1 MATCDALSN
10 VEDLTSCSICFE
22 KFKSPRLLPC
32 SHSFCHKCL
41 CAHIVSSCEHKD
53 VPLGFPCPL
62 CREFIPSPG
71 QLGET
76 TQWVDKFPINDVMV
90 QMVNETQD
98 FKICWACRRG
108 NEEEESNEFCL
119 TCGEPLCKLCSKFHR
134 INLTSMNHKLCP
146 ILELGSHSFCSSR
159 NILCCEKH
167 KKQIVLFCNDHRAPC
182 CSECFTMD
190 HKKCAIILTVEKAV
204 KNLRSLKLMEE
215 LELQLEN
222 MKEGLQKAKRSQED
236 NMRLLDDD
244 FDKYTKDAEKLQQD
258 ILSHVNKLFDK
269 HFIDIA
275 KKTKEAKQ
283 TLEKN
288 TLSVSD
294 RLNFVEHLLK
304 QLKQGN
310 EPADIDERNIKYIL
324 TFHTV
329 KEKMAEILKN
339 AFNESNVVVTLDIYD
354 SIKQIL
360 DFTSIGT
367 MLLTEI
373 PIFEIIDARKAEFS
387 KLIKYH
393 DLRARVR
400 GCTVLPNGNLLCTDH
415 ENSCCVLIKEKNQET
430 IQHSTAFQL
439 ESLPWD
445 ILLDEGVLYVSY
457 RSHVISHVH
466 RFSADDFHSLDPIH
480 AGTYCSGL
488 AIIGDLLFVVS
499 ESCCILKL
507 NKNGQGQVE
516 RIYQTQTKHLRYLI
530 DLADGTLVLSNF
542 YDDLV
547 KALDE
552 MGMEKWTY
560 QHTEL
565 KGPYGLDKDSQS
577 NIYVAGRNS
586 NNIHILSRQGF
597 LLRILGD
604 IISPVCL
611 KLRKGTC
618 TAFVVCHEESKVM
631 SQLMLYQFK

>member
-10 VEDLTSCSICFE
+10 VEDLTSCSICYE

-41 CAHIVSSCEHKD
+41 CAHIVTSCEGKD

-71 QLGET
+71 QLDET
-76 TQWVDKFPINDVMV
+76 TQWVEKFPINDVLV
-90 QMVNETQD
+90 QMMNETQD

-119 TCGEPLCKLCSKFHR
+119 TCKEPLCKLCSKFHR

-146 ILELGSHSFCSSR
+146 ILELRSQSFCPSR
-159 NILCCEKH
+159 NNTCCEKH
-167 KKQIVLFCNDHRAPC
+167 KKQIVLFCNDHRTPC

-190 HKKCAIILTVEKAV
+190 HNKCANILTVEKAV
-204 KNLRSLKLMEE
+204 ENIRSLKLMGE
-215 LELQLEN
+215 LELQIEN

-236 NMRLLDDD
+236 NMRILDDA
-244 FDKYTKDAEKLQQD
+244 FDRYTKDAEKLHQD

-283 TLEKN
+283 KLEKN

-294 RLNFVEHLLK
+294 RLDFVEHLLK
-304 QLKQGN
+304 RVKSEN
-310 EPADIDERNIKYIL
+310 EPAYTDDRNIEYIL

-329 KEKMAEILKN
+329 KEKMAEISKN
-339 AFNESNVVVTLDIYD
+339 AFSEIKVVVTLDIFD

-373 PIFEIIDARKAEFS
+373 PISEVIDARKVEFS
-387 KLIKYH
+387 QLIKYQ
-393 DLRARVR
+393 DLHARVR

-415 ENSCCVLIKEKNQET
+415 DNSCCVLLKEKNQQS
-430 IQHSTAFQL
+430 IQHSTAFPL
-439 ESLPWD
+439 GFKPWD
-445 ILLDEGVLYVSY
+445 ILLDEDILYVSY

-499 ESCCILKL
+499 ECCCILKL
-507 NKNGQGQVE
+507 NKNGHGQIE
-516 RIYQTQTKHLRYLI
+516 RIYETQTKNLRYLI
-530 DLADGTLVLSNF
+530 DLAVGTLVCSNF
-542 YDDLV
+542 VDDLV

-577 NIYVAGRNS
+577 NIFVAGRKS

-618 TAFVVCHEESKVM
+618 TAFVVCHEKSKVM
-631 SQLMLYQFK
+631 SQVMLYQFK